1 MPPPVSTSLSTGGT
15 RPGALSHTGISGGP
29 GIDLQLR
36 GDPGALQGQVHQ
48 QAVLRRADDVLTPV
62 CQEDWRGV
70 GWNADPS
77 GQFIL
82 IFGLKVARI
91 NGNGEV
97 GPATDV
103 VNLIDPFIRSPIE

>member
-1 MPPPVSTSLSTGGT
+1 VGTSLSRGGT
-15 RPGALSHTGISGGP
+15 RLVALANTEIMRGR
-29 GIDLQLR
+29 GIDVQLR

-48 QAVLRRADDVLTPV
+48 QAVLRRADDVLTAV
-62 CQEDWRGV
+62 RQEDWRGI

-77 GQFIL
+77 SQFIL
-82 IFGLKVARI
+82 VFGLKVARI

-103 VNLIDPFIRSPIE
+103 VNLIDPFIRSP